1 MSNGRYIIQNGDGPL
16 ASLTEKSV
24 ANIVGIFIRK
34 QVSDEELRFVERAE
48 IMRLAID
55 GCKPFK
61 LWAAETRPKFV
72 GANGKWLTLWQAKH
86 DCFGNCLLTLVTN
99 KN

>member
-24 ANIVGIFIRK
+24 ANIVRIFIRK
-34 QVSDEELRFVERAE
+34 QVSHKELGFVERAE
-48 IMRLAID
+48 IQRLAID

-61 LWAAETRPKFV
+61 LWTAETRPKFV
-72 GANGKWLTLWQAKH
+72 GANGKWLTLRQAKH
-86 DCFGNCLLTLVTN
+86 SCFGEDLYTLVIIN
-99 KN
+99 N